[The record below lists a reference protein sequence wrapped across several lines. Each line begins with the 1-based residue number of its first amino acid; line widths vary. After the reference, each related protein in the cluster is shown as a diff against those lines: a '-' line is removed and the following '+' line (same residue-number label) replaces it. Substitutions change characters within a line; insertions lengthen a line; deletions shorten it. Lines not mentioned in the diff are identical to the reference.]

1 MLDQPSGALVSA
13 VWRADAHD
21 IPLWPP
27 EIVNGAAGRSGSSAD
42 NRLGPTE
49 DRSGER
55 VKAATAGKVGCI
67 SVVVLLVVAI
77 GIALDA
83 ALPILLT
90 YDPAERRH
98 ANLLEMKIAG
108 LPGVTSARIDV
119 DRPKY
124 GGGPQA
130 SVGLDRGATPD
141 QIVAAARATVDGLR
155 GPELA
160 DVSSS
165 GDTQLHLNHAGRYF
179 IADPVVH
186 PPESLLNEV
195 RAWLEVR
202 SRHLSADYSIGGRG
216 SGLDRRWTRLITVER
231 ADVEAPAAITDTFRV
246 LREISLPETAET
258 MWIVE
263 HGVTET
269 GDVRAVTQLPPDEV
283 LASVEGVL
291 SWRAL
296 LGPDDDLVTLE
307 LAWLARPG
315 DGAPPRLTVEV
326 SVNVAGLPITGPP
339 ADDQALARAGRLTD
353 ALVQQLND
361 TGAPYQLEL
370 IGTQPGSDSFRA
382 ERLTG

>member
-1 MLDQPSGALVSA
+1 MARQVGPVAVRTTGWGQRRIGA
-13 VWRADAHD
+13 
-21 IPLWPP
+21 
-27 EIVNGAAGRSGSSAD
+27 
-42 NRLGPTE
+42 
-49 DRSGER
+49 GER
-55 VKAATAGKVGCI
+55 VKATTAGKVGCI
-67 SVVVLLVVAI
+67 GVVVLLVVGM
-77 GIALDA
+77 GILWYAR
-83 ALPILLT
+83 LPYLA
-90 YDPAERRH
+90 DPAERRY
-98 ANLLEMKIAG
+98 ANLLEMKISG
-108 LPGVTSARIDV
+108 LPGVTHATISV
-119 DRPKY
+119 DRPLY
-124 GGGPQA
+124 GGGPSA
-130 SVGLDRGATPD
+130 SVVLDRGATPD
-141 QIVAAARATVDGLR
+141 QIVAAARAAVDGLR
-155 GPELA
+155 GPEFA
-160 DVSSS
+160 DISSS
-165 GDTQLHLNHAGRYF
+165 GDTHLHLDHAGIYF
-179 IADPVVH
+179 IADPVV
-186 PPESLLNEV
+186 PPLESVLDEV

-339 ADDQALARAGRLTD
+339 ADGQALARAGRLTD